1 MTFDTLKMNRMRR
14 GVHITISLMA
24 VILLIR
30 PFDCF
35 AAGTPSR
42 QAADCCLKGK
52 CVPMANSDECCKNT
66 VPDNSQL
73 APSKAAEHSS
83 PLIALTVVQIPVL
96 VSPTFLAVASDL
108 VRHPPPGI
116 PIMSPGLPL
125 LI

>member
-1 MTFDTLKMNRMRR
+1 MRR
-14 GVHITISLMA
+14 GIHITISLMA
-24 VILLIR
+24 VILLVR

-35 AAGTPSR
+35 AVGTPSR

-52 CVPMANSDECCKNT
+52 CVPTANSDECCKN
-66 VPDNSQL
+66 PLPNNDQI

-83 PLIALTVVQIPVL
+83 PLIALTVVHTPLL
-96 VSPTFLAVASDL
+96 VSPTFLAIASDL

-116 PIMSPGLPL
+116 PLTSQGLPL

>member
-1 MTFDTLKMNRMRR
+1 MPSAILKSMRR
-14 GVHITISLMA
+14 GLHISIGLMLA
-24 VILLIR
+24 VLLLA

-35 AAGTPSR
+35 AAGTPDR

-52 CVPMANSDECCKNT
+52 CVPTANSDECCKNT
-66 VPDNSQL
+66 VRDNNQL

-83 PLIALTVVQIPVL
+83 HLIELAGVYIPTL
-96 VSPTFLAVASDL
+96 VSPTFLAAGDP

-116 PIMSPGLPL
+116 RLTSSSLPL

>member
-1 MTFDTLKMNRMRR
+1 MRR
-14 GVHITISLMA
+14 GLHIAVSLMA

-35 AAGTPSR
+35 AASSPSR
-42 QAADCCLKGK
+42 QAADCCLKSK
-52 CVPMANSDECCKNT
+52 CVPTANSDECCKNT
-66 VPDNSQL
+66 VPTDDQI

-83 PLIALTVVQIPVL
+83 PLIALMAVQIPTAAPPIVL
-96 VSPTFLAVASDL
+96 ALSDP

-116 PIMSPGLPL
+116 PVTSPGLPL